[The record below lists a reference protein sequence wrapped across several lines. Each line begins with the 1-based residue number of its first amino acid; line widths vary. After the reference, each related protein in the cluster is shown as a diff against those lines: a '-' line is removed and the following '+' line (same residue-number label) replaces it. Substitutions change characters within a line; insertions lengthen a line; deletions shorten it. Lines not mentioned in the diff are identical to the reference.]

1 MQTEPGMKNGIR
13 IIKYLSTRRRLK
25 HVLFWVFILLF
36 FSVFQS
42 IEYGLK
48 RVLISNALFL
58 SFDIPVVYIVLYF
71 LWPRYFVRNRLVP
84 FLFGISVLFA
94 LAIIYTWAIKY
105 HLKPAIGL
113 EISRQPFL
121 IDAAQSLLVSSL
133 ITVLALMFKL
143 LEENY
148 KYNFREEENKKLRAE
163 AELKLLR
170 FQINPH
176 FLFNTLISIQGL
188 MYHNTKLA
196 DKMLTELSEF
206 LRYTLRYNQL
216 VFVPLKQEIEIIEKY
231 LGIEKIR
238 FGKKLSYNFSIEPKT
253 RDMEVL
259 CFLLQPLV
267 ENAIKHGMKSNPGGV
282 EVVVKSE
289 LNSDWLNIEI
299 INTGRVNFET
309 LKVGT
314 GIKNVKERL
323 GNAYPD
329 THKFNIIQKDNWVHA
344 RIKIKTL

>member
-1 MQTEPGMKNGIR
+1 MKNGIR
-13 IIKYLSTRRRLK
+13 IIQYLSTRRRLK
-25 HVLFWVFILLF
+25 HVLFWMFILLF

-48 RVLISNALFL
+48 RVLISNAIYLL
-58 SFDIPVVYIVLYF
+58 FDIPVVYIILYF
-71 LWPRYFVRNRLVP
+71 LWPRYFVRNRLVL
-84 FLFGISVLFA
+84 FLLGISVLFA
-94 LAIIYTWAIKY
+94 LAILYTWAIKY
-105 HLKPAIGL
+105 SLKPAIGL
-113 EISRQPFL
+113 EISSQTFL
-121 IDAAQSLLVSSL
+121 IDATQSLLVVSL

-148 KYNFREEENKKLRAE
+148 KYNFREEEYKKLRAE

-188 MYHNTKLA
+188 MYHNTRLA

-238 FGKKLSYNFSIEPKT
+238 FGKKLKYNFSIDPKT
-253 RDMEVL
+253 IDMEVL

-267 ENAIKHGMKSNPGGV
+267 ENAIKHGMKSNPRGV
-282 EVVVKSE
+282 EVVVRSE
-289 LNSDWLNIEI
+289 MNSDWLTIEI
-299 INTGRVNFET
+299 MNTGKLNLET
-309 LKVGT
+309 IKLGT

-323 GNAYPD
+323 ENAYPD
-329 THKFNIIQKDNWVHA
+329 NQRFNIMQKDNWVHTI
-344 RIKIKTL
+344 IKIRNS